1 MALERRCSREVLF
14 NSRRA
19 GQAGM
24 TGGEVFA
31 LEQVFRLRP
40 FLFHRSLRAR
50 RDDYHRR
57 MIPASLLFVA
67 LSMSLPAASGTS
79 AVAATGEQTSVM
91 FTACSPFS
99 RSTEL
104 VRRLLSPLNAWRVLE
119 VSRRAGHALREQ
131 PLDAGQQ
138 RFSLYVPRHAPPGGY
153 ALLVFVPPWNSKKAG
168 LVIGLMGPAANLVPG
183 KIRVQVQH
191 RGIRASGRPGAS
203 KQAGSKAK
211 ETEAIE

>member
-1 MALERRCSREVLF
+1 MRF
-14 NSRRA
+14 
-19 GQAGM
+19 
-24 TGGEVFA
+24 
-31 LEQVFRLRP
+31 LRSSKCFDSDP

-57 MIPASLLFVA
+57 MIPVSLLFVA

-104 VRRLLSPLNAWRVLE
+104 VRRLLSPLSACRVLE

-138 RFSLYVPRHAPPGGY
+138 RFSL
-153 ALLVFVPPWNSKKAG
+153 
-168 LVIGLMGPAANLVPG
+168 
-183 KIRVQVQH
+183 
-191 RGIRASGRPGAS
+191 
-203 KQAGSKAK
+203 
-211 ETEAIE
+211 